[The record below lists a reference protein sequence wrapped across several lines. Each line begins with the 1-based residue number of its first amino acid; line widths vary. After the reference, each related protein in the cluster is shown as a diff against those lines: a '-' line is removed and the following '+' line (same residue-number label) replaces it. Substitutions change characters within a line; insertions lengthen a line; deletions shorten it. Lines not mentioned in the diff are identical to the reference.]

1 MKIPYETLDPE
12 TLRGVL
18 EEYVTREGTDYG
30 TSSELLVKVDQIR
43 RKLQTGEAVLCFDEI
58 TETCHILSREAFR
71 TLDKSRVQASGP
83 HSNGAGSVL

>member
-30 TSSELLVKVDQIR
+30 TSSELLVKVDQILR
-43 RKLQTGEAVLCFDEI
+43 RLKNGEAVLCFDEM
-58 TETCHILSREAFR
+58 TETCHILSKEAFR
-71 TLDKSRVQASGP
+71 TLDKSHAQSSGAL
-83 HSNGAGSVL
+83 SNGVRSEL